1 MGDKLSESDK
11 EELTRM
17 QKELEEMVKKD
28 DITKEELDRK
38 AQSLQEKMMALG
50 EKVYATQNQESQ
62 SSKPEDGVQDVKSS

>member
-1 MGDKLSESDK
+1 
-11 EELTRM
+11 
-17 QKELEEMVKKD
+17 MVKKD

>member
-1 MGDKLSESDK
+1 MGDTLSESEK

-17 QKELEEMVKKD
+17 QKDLEETIKKD

-62 SSKPEDGVQDVKSS
+62 SNKPEDGVQDVKSS